1 MAYTP
6 RFDITDCTKVVKF
19 GLLLSI
25 ISVPGKILDADTTIW
40 NKTKITIQIWQSLK
54 DKWNLHLKCMSW
66 DNSEQAKYN
75 IVLCNVKF
83 SDKEW

>member
-25 ISVPGKILDADTTIW
+25 ISVPGKILDADTTI
-40 NKTKITIQIWQSLK
+40 
-54 DKWNLHLKCMSW
+54 
-66 DNSEQAKYN
+66 
-75 IVLCNVKF
+75 
-83 SDKEW
+83 